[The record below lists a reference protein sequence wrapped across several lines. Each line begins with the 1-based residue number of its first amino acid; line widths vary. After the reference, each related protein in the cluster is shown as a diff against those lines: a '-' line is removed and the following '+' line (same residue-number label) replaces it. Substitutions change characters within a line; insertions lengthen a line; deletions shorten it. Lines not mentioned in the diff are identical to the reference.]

1 MNEKEFAEHV
11 RKAVKAHMEKEW
23 AKNPEKTERVKAFI
37 RKIDARAKEMRAAGA
52 SEEEVQAMYD
62 NVVNT
67 DEYKRLKDG

>member
-23 AKNPEKTERVKAFI
+23 AENPERTERVKAFV
-37 RKIDARAKEMRAAGA
+37 RKVDARAEEMRAAGA
-52 SEEEVQAMYD
+52 SHEEIKAMYD
-62 NVVNT
+62 NAVNT